1 MWFKLFSQLSIGVV
15 IILSGGVA
23 GIYYVLKYDKG
34 SNITEEINNLETQ
47 KQTAQQKVENL
58 KGELNRLQDMDKA
71 MNLMGDEINKFLK
84 FIPDK
89 VSSSMILNHLNEK
102 ARTSGVELENI
113 VNHRVSE
120 KKEFYEKLKVSVTV
134 RGLFTQILIFL
145 SKLTSLTE
153 IITVE
158 SFTMEEMAQKGRR
171 EVKMRMDI
179 YGYRYITPIIVT
191 QEQEISNKGG

>member
-1 MWFKLFSQLSIGVV
+1 M
-15 IILSGGVA
+15 
-23 GIYYVLKYDKG
+23 YYVFKYDKG
-34 SNITEEINNLETQ
+34 ESVQSEINDLETQ
-47 KQTAQQKVENL
+47 KQTAQQKVEEL

-102 ARTSGVELENI
+102 ARSSGVELENI

-158 SFTMEEMAQKGRR
+158 SFTMEELAQKGRR

-191 QEQEISNKGG
+191 QDQEISNKGG